1 MTTATSN
8 SAILSTINSVA
19 VSTINSVAVSVNSVS
34 DYSSNGVTVN
44 TDTTTGYWQFV
55 MILFFYYA
63 CMYVKR
69 LVRPS
74 IMYSKSY
81 ISD

>member
-1 MTTATSN
+1 MTTSTSN

-63 CMYVKR
+63 ICMYVCEASH
-69 LVRPS
+69 PS
-74 IMYSKSY
+74 INNVFLVH
-81 ISD
+81 